1 MIIKNESSSRMTI
14 YEGILEGAIND
25 VCQRIG
31 FDPNTVVWVIYS
43 VDDSKLIPPL
53 VPDWLINCNSQRK
66 NQWGYCEIAENK
78 KTIYIS
84 TKAIIQSKYALPN
97 KCSLGFEK
105 KRSTHDT
112 LTDVLLDEITH
123 IQTRRDHGSP
133 AYDRQYQN
141 NCCKYCG
148 QYKIY

>member
-53 VPDWLINCNSQRK
+53 VPDWLMNCDFRRK
-66 NQWGYCEIAENK
+66 NQWGYCKIAEK
-78 KTIYIS
+78 AIYIS
-84 TKAIIQSKYALPN
+84 TKAIIKSKYAIPN
-97 KCSLGFEK
+97 ECSLSFG
-105 KRSTHDT
+105 KRRSAHDM

-123 IQTRRDHGSP
+123 IQTRRDHGYP
-133 AYDRQYQN
+133 AYDQQYQN
-141 NCCKYCG
+141 NYCKYYG
-148 QYKIY
+148 SI